1 MNTRKKP
8 QNTHLKMLHTKKMK
22 ESKSEEIALAIVSV
36 HSPIL
41 CGLYRYED
49 SKLSLFHSI
58 ETHEKVFEALP
69 KIFEQ
74 FISAVSQN
82 LTYKNMKISRIFY
95 ANGPGSFTSIK
106 LTHIF
111 LQTLQHLYSFE
122 LLSNSSFYFSH
133 SPYIKAFGQT
143 YFYQNENGEILITS
157 KTQEQIKQETAQ
169 NHRLNWGFFLPAVI
183 NENLFSPHTKPL
195 YILPPI

>member
-1 MNTRKKP
+1 M
-8 QNTHLKMLHTKKMK
+8 Q
-22 ESKSEEIALAIVSV
+22 ESKSQEIALAIVSV

-58 ETHEKVFEALP
+58 ESHEKTFEALP

-74 FISAVSQN
+74 FLPAPAVSQN
-82 LTYKNMKISRIFY
+82 LIYKNMKISRIFY

-111 LQTLQHLYSFE
+111 LQTLRHLYNFE
-122 LLSNSSFYFSH
+122 LLASSSFYFTS

-143 YFYQNENGEILITS
+143 YFYHNTNGEILITS
-157 KTQEQIKQETAQ
+157 NIQKEQETAR
-169 NHRLNWGFFLPAVI
+169 NNELKNEGFFLPAVLD
-183 NENLFSPHTKPL
+183 ESLFSTNTQPL
-195 YILPPI
+195 YILPPV